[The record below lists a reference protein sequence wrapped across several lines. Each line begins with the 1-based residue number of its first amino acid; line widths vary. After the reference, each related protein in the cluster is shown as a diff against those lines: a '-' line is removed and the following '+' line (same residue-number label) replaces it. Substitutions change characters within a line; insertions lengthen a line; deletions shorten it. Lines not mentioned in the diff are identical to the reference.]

1 MKIETKF
8 ERVFHIRQD
17 GLYQEYI
24 RHFIVTT
31 NPSTGEIK
39 TQFDK
44 EIIGKLYKRATVN
57 DRGINGY
64 AYFTD
69 SNTNETIQLVA
80 IQ

>member
-1 MKIETKF
+1 MKIETRF
-8 ERVFHIRQD
+8 ERVYRIRQD

-31 NPSTGEIK
+31 QSNGEMK

-44 EIIGKLYKRATVN
+44 EILGKLYKRATVE
-57 DRGINGY
+57 DIGINGY
-64 AYFTD
+64 ANFTD
-69 SNTNETIQLVA
+69 MDTGETIQLVA